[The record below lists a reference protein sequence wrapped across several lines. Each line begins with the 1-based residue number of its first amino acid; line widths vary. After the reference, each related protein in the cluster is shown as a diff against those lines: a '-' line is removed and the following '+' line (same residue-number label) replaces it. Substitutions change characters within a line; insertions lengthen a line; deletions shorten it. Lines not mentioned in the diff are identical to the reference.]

1 LTHTKE
7 LWLYRLATRLVQ
19 EYGYHIV
26 DVRIQHSEL
35 WLNHPDRPDYGLIR
49 LSVATGFQLKNI
61 EERTLKIKDVLMNL
75 MPEIHRFWDVQI
87 DEEGSL
93 KEPLNDREFC
103 VISPEAV
110 DHPLFESFPNLK
122 QAFTPSEKPEEEL
135 KSLQHTYQKLRQPK
149 KLSFKERL
157 RFIPKLSYG
166 LAILASLI
174 TLAIRLLNVAGF
186 DLFASAIFMGAYY
199 KTFIEAN
206 HEYWRF
212 ITAGFVHIDFIHL
225 LMNMVALISF
235 GTLLERTY
243 GSLRVGLVLL
253 VGIFFG
259 SFFVFAVQGN
269 ILLVG
274 MSAGIYALLGLM
286 LVFFFETGIIRQ
298 PAVQT
303 QMLRLALINILLN
316 FLPQVSF
323 LGHLGGFMGG
333 ILMGIVLTKKESW
346 KPMRIHAFI
355 ASVLLVVSLG
365 YLSVT
370 NTQSGPLYGRTDR
383 YVLDIAQAFNL
394 TEYVERMQVQLIR
407 YYEDKQ

>member
-1 LTHTKE
+1 MTSIKE

-19 EYGYHIV
+19 EYGYQIV
-26 DVRIQHSEL
+26 DVRIQHSEV
-35 WLNHPDRPDYGLIR
+35 WLNHPNRPDYGLIR
-49 LSVATGFQLKNI
+49 LSLATGFQLKNI

-87 DEEGSL
+87 DDEGSL
-93 KEPLNDREFC
+93 KEPLEDRTRC
-103 VISPEAV
+103 VISPEAT
-110 DHPLFESFPNLK
+110 DHPLFESFPSLK
-122 QAFTPSEKPEEEL
+122 QAFTPSDKPEEEL
-135 KSLQHTYQKLRQPK
+135 KSLRSVYQKLRQPK

-157 RFIPKLSYG
+157 RFVPKLSYA
-166 LAILASLI
+166 LVVVASLI
-174 TLAIRLLNVAGF
+174 TLSIRLLTIAGF

-199 KTFIEAN
+199 KTFIEVN

-212 ITAGFVHIDFIHL
+212 ITAGFVHIDLIHL

-243 GSLRVGLVLL
+243 GSMRVALVLL

-269 ILLVG
+269 VLLVG

-303 QMLRLALINILLN
+303 QMLRLAMINILLN

-333 ILMGIVLTKKESW
+333 ILMGIVLTKKETW
-346 KPMRIHAFI
+346 KPMRIHAVI
-355 ASVLLVVSLG
+355 ASLILAGSLG
-365 YLSVT
+365 YLSFN
-370 NTQSGPLYGRTDR
+370 NTQKGPLYGLTDR

-394 TEYVERMQVQLIR
+394 DDYVVRMQDRLLR
-407 YYEDKQ
+407 YYEENQ